1 MPKSP
6 TAVKIY
12 EQQNAIEKNWHLERY
27 FVTKEYAQKL
37 RSFFVGPGDIIVSC
51 AGTIGELY
59 VLPPD
64 AQEGL
69 INQALMRIRVKSSL
83 DKNWFIY
90 AFMRM
95 IDKFSAKFS
104 NGSAIKNIPPFADLK
119 NYELFLP
126 NILEQQ
132 RIARMLLA
140 IDHRISVQN
149 KIIEAYESLI
159 NPLFNVLNACEKR
172 KISLGELGVYRS
184 ADNLSWDEIS
194 GKGDPTIIYGELF
207 TTYQLI
213 ARDIKSLSD
222 VQIASTSSGRDIL
235 FPASTTV
242 DSLSLISPVAL
253 YEEGVKL
260 GGDMFFISLKEEYD
274 PLYISLLL
282 NLHCKRALSKYA
294 QGSTIIHLHFEDIEN
309 FTIFVPDA
317 KKQREISSRILHILD
332 LIDCER
338 KKLKLLLKQKQFFL
352 NELFI

>member
-149 KIIEAYESLI
+149 KIIEALGGLKKAIYERIFGSDFLGATLQPLGDFMEIPKLEKEIRPDRNRLITVKLNEAGVVRNTNVESLKMSGTI
-159 NPLFNVLNACEKR
+159 YYKRLAGQFIYGKQNLFHGAFGIVPKELNGFC
-172 KISLGELGVYRS
+172 SS
-184 ADNLSWDEIS
+184 ADV
-194 GKGDPTIIYGELF
+194 P
-207 TTYQLI
+207 
-213 ARDIKSLSD
+213 SLSFNGS
-222 VQIASTSSGRDIL
+222 IEPSLLIRAISYCAYNWEKYSSGTGSKRIHETTL
-235 FPASTTV
+235 LGLTVPIPAKEH
-242 DSLSLISPVAL
+242 I
-253 YEEGVKL
+253 GRCKKL
-260 GGDMFFISLKEEYD
+260 
-274 PLYISLLL
+274 
-282 NLHCKRALSKYA
+282 
-294 QGSTIIHLHFEDIEN
+294 
-309 FTIFVPDA
+309 
-317 KKQREISSRILHILD
+317 LD
-332 LIDCER
+332 LIDHKIECER
-338 KKLKLLLKQKQFFL
+338 KLLRLTEMQKRYL
-352 NELFI
+352 LAEMFI

>member
-1 MPKSP
+1 MPKSS
-6 TAVKIY
+6 TTVKIY
-12 EQQNAIEKNWHLERY
+12 EQQNAIEKSWHLERY

-59 VLPPD
+59 VLPPG

-126 NILEQQ
+126 NILEQK

-149 KIIEAYESLI
+149 KIIEALVEQMNAIRCRIFSNVKGETAPLSEVISYEQPTPYIVKSDEYSYDASLTPVLTANKAFI
-159 NPLFNVLNACEKR
+159 LGYTNEAEGIYRKGDAIIFDDFTLDLKYVDFPFKVKSSAIKILSCRDKRVVRYAFEYLSFLGLSSSEHKRHYISEVAGKKIIVPEIHVVETISSLFNSLEKR
-172 KISLGELGVYRS
+172 IRNETKIKELMER
-184 ADNLSWDEIS
+184 
-194 GKGDPTIIYGELF
+194 
-207 TTYQLI
+207 Q
-213 ARDIKSLSD
+213 
-222 VQIASTSSGRDIL
+222 
-235 FPASTTV
+235 
-242 DSLSLISPVAL
+242 
-253 YEEGVKL
+253 
-260 GGDMFFISLKEEYD
+260 
-274 PLYISLLL
+274 
-282 NLHCKRALSKYA
+282 
-294 QGSTIIHLHFEDIEN
+294 
-309 FTIFVPDA
+309 
-317 KKQREISSRILHILD
+317 KK
-332 LIDCER
+332 
-338 KKLKLLLKQKQFFL
+338 FFL
-352 NELFI
+352 NAMFI